1 MNIKLADCEVEEGR
15 GSYGSDTRW
24 TYESGAWVEIVY
36 DESPH
41 HPLDDAQ
48 GIALAFRE
56 GDRYKGTA
64 DDYPRDPVIECPRCE
79 GTGEDP
85 DRFELRRGY
94 YGSIIAV
101 GSESSM
107 DALLDL
113 FDDDNDPARVHSA
126 SCLQCDGGGELDVD
140 LETYFKIER
149 GARAIYE
156 FSTGSHNEA
165 SAVMYV
171 TDDDWTDPEGAAKAW
186 GEEYEKWAEGDVWG
200 IEHGGPGI
208 ETESV
213 WGFIGFEYAKEAAL
227 SEFLIPAIS
236 AVEKVRREAAEAA
249 RIEAIERAYWAAR
262 DVETVA

>member
-1 MNIKLADCEVEEGR
+1 MNIKLSDCEVE
-15 GSYGSDTRW
+15 YGIGQHGVGTRW
-24 TYESGAWVEIVY
+24 THESGAWVELIY

-41 HPLDDAQ
+41 HPLDDAE

-56 GDRYKGTA
+56 GDRYSGTA
-64 DDYPRDPVIECPRCE
+64 DDYPRYPAIECPRCE

-85 DRFELRRGY
+85 DRFELILGY
-94 YGSIIAV
+94 YGPAIGA
-101 GSESSM
+101 GTEASM
-107 DALLDL
+107 MALLEL
-113 FDDDNDPARVHSA
+113 FDDGDVGAA
-126 SCLQCDGGGELDVD
+126 SCSHCDGCGEVQVD
-140 LETYFKIER
+140 LETYFRVDR

-156 FSTGSHNEA
+156 FSTGNHGEA

-171 TDDDWTDPEGAAKAW
+171 TDDDWTDPAGAAKAW

-236 AVEKVRREAAEAA
+236 AVEKVRQEAAEAA